1 MRRLIHKFNSSEL
14 ISEEDAIKR
23 LIVLSTYIK
32 EQLSYKTVAL
42 NAVFNANEEEK
53 YLRRQL
59 QKARREYVSI

>member
-42 NAVFNANEEEK
+42 NSVFNANEEEK

-59 QKARREYVSI
+59 QKARREYVTI